1 MGLGLWFRTGLLMA
15 FLTGLLMALGY
26 VLGNGSMAGVA
37 FAFMFAMVLNFF
49 SYWYSDK
56 IVLTWYKARIVDEM
70 EAPELYRIVEGLAR
84 EAGIPTPKIA
94 IVPTDVPN
102 AFATGRDPKH
112 AVVAVTQGLL
122 RILDRDEL
130 EGVLAHEISHIK
142 NRDILIQTLAAVLA
156 GAVIMI
162 ARWASWMLWL
172 GGFGG
177 RDRDRDAGSV
187 LGAVLL
193 IILAPIAA
201 MMIQMAISRAR
212 EYLADES
219 GAKISGKPWALARAL
234 EKIEYYV
241 SRRPL
246 KEGNPATAHMF
257 IVNPFRGIS
266 FAELFSTHPPTQ
278 KRIERL
284 RKIAME
290 MGMYF

>member
-1 MGLGLWFRTGLLMA
+1 MGLGLWLRTGVLMA

-26 VLGNGSMAGVA
+26 VLGSETGMI
-37 FAFMFAMVLNFF
+37 FAFIFALAMNFF

-56 IVLTWYKARIVDEM
+56 IVLTWYRARIVDEM
-70 EAPELYRIVEGLAR
+70 EAPELHRIVEDLAR
-84 EAGIPTPKIA
+84 EAGIPKPRVA

-130 EGVLAHEISHIK
+130 EGVLAHEISHIR
-142 NRDILIQTLAAVLA
+142 NRDILIQTLAAVMA
-156 GAVIMI
+156 GAIIMI
-162 ARWASWMLWL
+162 ARWAGWMLWL

-177 RDRDRDAGSV
+177 RDREGESGSI
-187 LGAVLL
+187 LGAIVL

-246 KEGNPATAHMF
+246 RDGNPATAHMF
-257 IVNPFRGIS
+257 IINPFRGVS
-266 FAELFSTHPPTQ
+266 LAELFSTHPPTQ

-284 RKIAME
+284 RKIAEE

>member
-1 MGLGLWFRTGLLMA
+1 MGLGLWLRTGLLMA

-26 VLGNGSMAGVA
+26 VLGNEAGLL
-37 FAFMFAMVLNFF
+37 FAFVFAMVMNFF
-49 SYWYSDK
+49 SYWFSDK
-56 IVLTWYKARIVDEM
+56 IVLTWYRARIVDET
-70 EAPELYRIVEGLAR
+70 EAPELYRMVEGLAR
-84 EAGIPTPKIA
+84 EAGIPTPKVA

-112 AVVAVTQGLL
+112 GVVAVTQGLL
-122 RILDRDEL
+122 RLLDRDEL

-156 GAVIMI
+156 GAIIMV
-162 ARWASWMLWL
+162 ARWAGWMLWL
-172 GGFGG
+172 GGLGG

-193 IILAPIAA
+193 IVLAPIAA
-201 MMIQMAISRAR
+201 MLIQMAISRAR
-212 EYLADES
+212 EYLADET
-219 GAKISGKPWALARAL
+219 GARISGKPWALARAL

-241 SRRPL
+241 SMRPL
-246 KEGNPATAHMF
+246 RDGNPATAHMF

-266 FAELFSTHPPTQ
+266 LAELFSTHPPTQ

-290 MGMYF
+290 MGIPF